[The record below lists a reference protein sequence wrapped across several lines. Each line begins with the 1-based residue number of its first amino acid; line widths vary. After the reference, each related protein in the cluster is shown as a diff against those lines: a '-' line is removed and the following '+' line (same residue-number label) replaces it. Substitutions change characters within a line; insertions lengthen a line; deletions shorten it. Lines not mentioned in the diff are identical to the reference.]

1 MIYGASLGPF
11 AKKGFGD
18 RAFQTNVNKM
28 IEALPVPPAVSNMDA
43 IVLGPK
49 DLVGALGRLL
59 DTAIKKKHP
68 DIKVLF
74 FYQKDKEAELISG
87 DVHKIKVDKV
97 TPQSIQAGVEQVME
111 AQRIGGDHRVLASA
125 DERAFQPPV
134 ESTQAAEERADVGL
148 KASEQRSFEET
159 VLLSNAGSEAAATLE
174 TPVVHQAKALEQRV
188 LEMGRYADFN
198 FMRDALDTQLLA
210 NELVQENTQYAGVI
224 NMLETLDR
232 QMMDIFKSA
241 HIPAEVRFAQIRQL
255 AVDRAAYKGIEGS
268 IIAEKLS
275 SVMTAIVQ
283 AAEATVET
291 RIHTIR
297 EALDKVASVKEVF
310 EDHGKLQALIDS
322 RLALQMDLMELSKDI
337 IEVYKAMDRSVAEVL
352 KEVEQGLPSEN
363 AYLNEILKPTHTMF
377 QPQNI
382 SAVTVRLIGDLQ
394 QNRISLSIM
403 EDKLKSLIN
412 LVFKLC
418 EEDAVII
425 EYQQKLIQ
433 LLRAQRVEDVVI
445 VDNVIK
451 NAIRLFVGPA
461 DTGRTATALTWS
473 GVAARRQNTLLL
485 DLTGNS
491 KLRQYGVEPVSLDH
505 FLQNRIEEPLVCI
518 EGDVS
523 DVERVETIV
532 AELKMR
538 LNYYAHIHVILDA
551 GQTDLLQQLS
561 PSALAVHFITDCSHR
576 GNALLKQTISAFQ
589 EPNIAQK
596 IILIDPPVEPSQL
609 LPELGADPLLVKLIV
624 LPRLQHIRACA
635 FHRSKPY
642 DSREVVDVFE
652 EAFR

>member
-18 RAFQTNVNKM
+18 RAFQTNVNKI

-68 DIKVLF
+68 EIKVLY
-74 FYQKDKEAELISG
+74 FYQKDKEAELING

-111 AQRIGGDHRVLASA
+111 AQRIGGDNRVLASA
-125 DERAFQPPV
+125 DERAFKPQAMPAAADVAPPPPV
-134 ESTQAAEERADVGL
+134 QQRAL
-148 KASEQRSFEET
+148 EET
-159 VLLSNAGSEAAATLE
+159 VVLTEAVFEAAATLE
-174 TPVVHQAKALEQRV
+174 TPPATQSKPLEQRV
-188 LEMGRYADFN
+188 LEMGSYADFGFLRN
-198 FMRDALDTQLLA
+198 ALDTTLLSS
-210 NELVQENTQYAGVI
+210 ELVQENTQYAGVV

-232 QMMDIFKSA
+232 QMMEVFKNGDA
-241 HIPAEVRFAQIRQL
+241 PAEVRFAQIRQL

-268 IIAEKLS
+268 IIADKLS

-283 AAEATVET
+283 AAEATVESRMRT
-291 RIHTIR
+291 VR
-297 EALDKVASVKEVF
+297 EALDKVAAVKEVF

-322 RLALQMDLMELSKDI
+322 RLALQMDLMELSKEI

-352 KEVEQGLPSEN
+352 KEVEQGLPSDN
-363 AYLNEILKPTHTMF
+363 AYLNEILKPTNTMF

-382 SAVTVRLIGDLQ
+382 STVTVKLIGDLQ
-394 QNRISLSIM
+394 QNRVSLSII
-403 EDKLKSLIN
+403 EDKLKSLVN

-451 NAIRLFVGPA
+451 NAIRLFVGPT
-461 DTGRTATALTWS
+461 DTGRTATAVTWS
-473 GVAARRQNTLLL
+473 GVTARRQNTLLI
-485 DLTGNS
+485 DLTGSS
-491 KLRQYGVEPVSLDH
+491 KLRQYGLEPVSLDH
-505 FLQNRIEEPLVCI
+505 FLQNRLEEPLVCI
-518 EGDVS
+518 EGEPAAEA
-523 DVERVETIV
+523 ERIEAMV
-532 AELKMR
+532 AELKTR

-551 GQTDLLQQLS
+551 GQTELLRQLS
-561 PSALAVHFITDCSHR
+561 PSALAVHFITDCSYR
-576 GNALLKQTISAFQ
+576 GNGLLKEAIAAFR
-589 EPNIAQK
+589 EENIAK
-596 IILIDPPVEPSQL
+596 KVILIDPPVEPTKL
-609 LPELGADPLLVKLIV
+609 LPELGVDPLLVKLIV

-635 FHRSKPY
+635 FNRTRPF
-642 DSREVVDVFE
+642 DSREVIDVFE